1 MIEFVHYMYVTS
13 YGYLEWQDK
22 QLTPNMV
29 TIIMDLK
36 DKLNI
41 MKVEKKTDWK
51 DCRLNGRGQKG
62 QLEKWKLKKWNLLAQ
77 EARTLC
83 F

>member
-41 MKVEKKTDWK
+41 MKVEKKQIEKIVDWMEEV
-51 DCRLNGRGQKG
+51 GRDN
-62 QLEKWKLKKWNLLAQ
+62 LKNENWRN
-77 EARTLC
+77 EIY
-83 F
+83 